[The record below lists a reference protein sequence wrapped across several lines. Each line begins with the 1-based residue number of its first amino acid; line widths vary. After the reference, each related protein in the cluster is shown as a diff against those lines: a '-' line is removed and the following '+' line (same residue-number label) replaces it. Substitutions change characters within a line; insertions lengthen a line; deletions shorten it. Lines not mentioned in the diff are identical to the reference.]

1 MCWVSIS
8 TARGGENFGPLD
20 CTICT
25 IAQLHT
31 LRKENFLSKPKCY
44 DLLYWFKNTWS
55 CLQLSLQT
63 VQNSKRCLAR
73 VSCWLLFMICQL
85 GFPPIPSDSS
95 PFVLKIILHIFDQLW
110 LLAVGSAATTIVLV
124 GDIKRI
130 DFTVR

>member
-8 TARGGENFGPLD
+8 TTAGGENFGPLD
-20 CTICT
+20 CTICTICT

-85 GFPPIPSDSS
+85 GCLASPQFPPIPVHLFSK
-95 PFVLKIILHIFDQLW
+95 LKLYYTSLTSFGYWQ
-110 LLAVGSAATTIVLV
+110 LAVLQPPLYWLV
-124 GDIKRI
+124 I
-130 DFTVR
+130 